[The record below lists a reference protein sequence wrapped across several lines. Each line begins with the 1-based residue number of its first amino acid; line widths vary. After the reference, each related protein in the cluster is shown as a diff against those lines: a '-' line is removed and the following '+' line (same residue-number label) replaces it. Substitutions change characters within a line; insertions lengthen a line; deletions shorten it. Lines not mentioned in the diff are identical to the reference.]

1 MSNSEI
7 EDTEAQALF
16 QMVRSRYGDRLD
28 ADQLEE
34 VREGV
39 DTLVEAARALRSVK
53 LGDGDEPMPVF
64 KPYLGEET
72 S

>member
-1 MSNSEI
+1 MSDHKA

-16 QMVRSRYGDRLD
+16 QMVRGRYGDRLD
-28 ADQLEE
+28 ADQLDE

-39 DTLVEAARALRSVK
+39 DAIVEAAQALRSVK
-53 LGDGDEPMPVF
+53 LSNGDEPMSVF
-64 KPYLGEET
+64 APYVEEGR

>member
-1 MSNSEI
+1 MSDSKAEG
-7 EDTEAQALF
+7 TEAQALF

-28 ADQLEE
+28 ADQLDE

-39 DTLVEAARALRSVK
+39 DAIVEAARALRSVK
-53 LGDGDEPMPVF
+53 LRNGDEPISVF
-64 KPYLGEET
+64 TPYLEEGT